1 MARPR
6 SADARVGCP
15 TAPPLARGMRL
26 SRPLTNFRAASGSI
40 VKSRARSIRTAGDV
54 LNPVNA
60 VDQDGKSSLIRAAYA
75 GDAAE
80 VAALLEKGA
89 ALALADHGGMTALI
103 WASNKGR
110 ADCVKLLLDAGADPK
125 VADSPGRTAW
135 FYADMRDFDEI
146 KKMLEAKGGG
156 APAGAA

>member
-1 MARPR
+1 MAELGEVDSVAEKLAALEAAPVAVDAATVDVSAAPR
-6 SADARVGCP
+6 
-15 TAPPLARGMRL
+15 LQ
-26 SRPLTNFRAASGSI
+26 
-40 VKSRARSIRTAGDV
+40 RARSIRTAGDV

-60 VDQDGKSSLIRAAYA
+60 PDQDGKSSLIRAAYA

-89 ALALADHGGMTALI
+89 TLGLADHGGMTALI

-110 ADCVKLLLDAGADPK
+110 TDCVKVLLDAGADAK
-125 VADSPGRTAW
+125 VADSHGRTAW
-135 FYADMRDFDEI
+135 FYADMRDYDEI

-156 APAGAA
+156 AGTA